1 MIIAISNHKGGQGKT
16 TTCQSLAAGA
26 ALKGRKVLAVD
37 LDPQANLSFSM
48 GGDFMGAGTYELIT
62 GKAKP
67 ADLIQTT
74 EQGDIIT
81 ASGRLALAADGG
93 LTGEGRAFA
102 LTRALEPVKD
112 MYDLILIDCPPA
124 LNILLINALCAA
136 DKVIIPVTADA
147 YSEQGLYALAPTIR
161 DARKLNNNLQVGGV
175 LFTKYTTRTI
185 QDRDEAEAI
194 RESCRVLGLPIYD
207 TTIRGATAMRVS
219 QTRRK
224 SIYDFA
230 PRSYPAQDYLQLL
243 NEIGI

>member
-1 MIIAISNHKGGQGKT
+1 MIIAICNQKGGVGKT
-16 TTCQSLAAGA
+16 ATAQSLATAP
-26 ALKGRKVLAVD
+26 GRKTLAVD
-37 LDPQANLSFSM
+37 VDPQANLSFSM
-48 GGDFMGAGTYELIT
+48 GGNFMGAGTYELIT
-62 GKAKP
+62 GRATA

-81 ASGRLALAADGG
+81 ASSDLALANDE
-93 LTGEGRAFA
+93 LTKGQVFA
-102 LTRALEPVKD
+102 LKTALEPIKD
-112 MYDLILIDCPPA
+112 IYDLIVIDCPSA

-147 YSEQGLYALAPTIR
+147 YSEQGLYALAPNLR
-161 DARKLNNNLQVGGV
+161 GAQQLNPNLQIGGV

-194 RESCRVLGLPIYD
+194 RESCRVLDLPIYD

-224 SIYDFA
+224 SIFDYA
-230 PRSYPAQDYLQLL
+230 PRSYPAQDYLQLI
-243 NEIGI
+243 NELGI

>member
-1 MIIAISNHKGGQGKT
+1 MIIAICNQKGGVGKT
-16 TTCQSLAAGA
+16 ATAQSLATAP
-26 ALKGRKVLAVD
+26 GRKTLAVD
-37 LDPQANLSFSM
+37 VDPQANLSFSM
-48 GGDFMGAGTYELIT
+48 GGNFMGAGTYELIT
-62 GKAKP
+62 GRATA

-81 ASGRLALAADGG
+81 ASSDLALANDE
-93 LTGEGRAFA
+93 LTKGQVSA
-102 LTRALEPVKD
+102 LKTALEPIKD
-112 MYDLILIDCPPA
+112 IYDLIVIDCPPA

-147 YSEQGLYALAPTIR
+147 YSEQGLYALAPNLR
-161 DARKLNNNLQVGGV
+161 GAQQLNPNLQIGGV

-194 RESCRVLGLPIYD
+194 RESCRVLDLPIYD

-224 SIYDFA
+224 SIFDYA
-230 PRSYPAQDYLQLL
+230 PRSYPAQDYLQLI
-243 NEIGI
+243 NELGI